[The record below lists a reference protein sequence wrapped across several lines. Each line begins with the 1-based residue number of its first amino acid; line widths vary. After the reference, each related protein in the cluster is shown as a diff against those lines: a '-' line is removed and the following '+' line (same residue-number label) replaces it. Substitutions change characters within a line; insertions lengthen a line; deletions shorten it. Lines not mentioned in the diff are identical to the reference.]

1 MNLLEPA
8 FDSLNNANGQKLT
21 RRIVNIFGSVIHERP
36 SSGTFLTLS
45 RYAWTIWFKIRKNP
59 GRSPYFSWIFKFCFT
74 IDICI
79 IGVGFGQF
87 STIQH
92 WHYCPKP
99 LLQKFWVLWPKSDK
113 PKGSPMPIPKMVFR
127 PWCLNC
133 QCLSMEMMD
142 QEFHAWSNTLF
153 FHLIPLR
160 GRVRCRHGQMRIKIQ
175 KSRVS
180 RVSLV
185 MGLKWMCYRPNNRR
199 QWISY
204 MIYLFWEFLP
214 TSDRSW

>member
-1 MNLLEPA
+1 MSDLHREL
-8 FDSLNNANGQKLT
+8 FWLYRGM
-21 RRIVNIFGSVIHERP
+21 HERCGLK
-36 SSGTFLTLS
+36 SG
-45 RYAWTIWFKIRKNP
+45 KIREEVH
-59 GRSPYFSWIFKFCFT
+59 IFNEFLIFLFFT

-127 PWCLNC
+127 PWCSNC

-153 FHLIPLR
+153 FHLIPLQ

-185 MGLKWMCYRPNNRR
+185 MRGTWMCYRTNKR
-199 QWISY
+199 QWTSY
-204 MIYLFWEFLP
+204 MILFIIKITQPKYYMVNSIYLL
-214 TSDRSW
+214 TKNHRYVGNNDLQIK